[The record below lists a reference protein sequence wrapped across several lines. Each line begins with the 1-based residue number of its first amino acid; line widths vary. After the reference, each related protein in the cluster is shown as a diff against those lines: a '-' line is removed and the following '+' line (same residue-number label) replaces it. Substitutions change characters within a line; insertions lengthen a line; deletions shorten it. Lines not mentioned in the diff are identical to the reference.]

1 MQQKSL
7 LSPLLSKNGNLLN
20 WLDLTDSSNNDSNS
34 FVPVLPYV
42 YFPRFIECLFYLV
55 IISAGPRPT
64 SGPAPKQ
71 EAIKVEDEV
80 YLYFNSLL

>member
-34 FVPVLPYV
+34 FVPVSPYV
-42 YFPRFIECLFYLV
+42 YFPRFIECLLYLV
-55 IISAGPRPT
+55 VTAVPRPT